1 MAALNSEDLESISNP
16 IDLVEEI
23 VAANQWTFSRCDNDE
38 MIVEVQGR
46 WCSYRLHF
54 LWREDLGALY
64 FSAAFDGPIKTDG
77 KKNVYELLARANE
90 KLWMGHFELSH
101 DEQVPLFRQ
110 TCLMRGQWAA
120 SVEQIE
126 DLVEIALVECDR
138 FYPAFQYVADG
149 GRNAT
154 QALQLSM
161 VDTVGEA

>member
-1 MAALNSEDLESISNP
+1 
-16 IDLVEEI
+16 
-23 VAANQWTFSRCDNDE
+23 
-38 MIVEVQGR
+38 
-46 WCSYRLHF
+46 
-54 LWREDLGALY
+54 
-64 FSAAFDGPIKTDG
+64 
-77 KKNVYELLARANE
+77 
-90 KLWMGHFELSH
+90 
-101 DEQVPLFRQ
+101 
-110 TCLMRGQWAA
+110 MRGQWAA